1 MASEGKTKKIN
12 FPKNQ
17 ELNFSWFLE
26 VNALAEERKKGQFT
40 IRQRKKKR
48 EIIEESHNQ
57 VILPPD
63 VGEEDKKA
71 LEQTGDD
78 ATSGW

>member
-1 MASEGKTKKIN
+1 MVSEGKTKKIN
-12 FPKNQ
+12 FSENQ
-17 ELNFSWFLE
+17 ALIFSGFLE
-26 VNALAEERKKGQFT
+26 VKALAEERKKGQFT

-48 EIIEESHNQ
+48 EIIEESHHQ

>member
-1 MASEGKTKKIN
+1 
-12 FPKNQ
+12 
-17 ELNFSWFLE
+17 LE
-26 VNALAEERKKGQFT
+26 EKKKGQIT

-48 EIIEESHNQ
+48 EIIEEGHNQ
-57 VILPPD
+57 VNLPLD
-63 VGEEDKKA
+63 VSDEEKKA